1 MEPDLDQLGVGRE
14 DENKQKI
21 MANVIIA
28 TVTCKGG
35 HRLQWLVAQLLK
47 SSSTYSNPGS
57 GSPL

>member
-1 MEPDLDQLGVGRE
+1 MQPGSDQLGVGGE

-35 HRLQWLVAQLLK
+35 H
-47 SSSTYSNPGS
+47 
-57 GSPL
+57 